1 MAIQGITDGV
11 RISPKNDSG
20 GDIYPYRCVA
30 GKAQGTAQYPSAT
43 GKDFLGVTLKD
54 LRYESGV
61 TGDGKALPVQIN
73 GVVEIDCEGAITV
86 FDYVKVSGTVGK
98 IGSAGAANSLSV
110 ATGALTPIVGI
121 ALEAGVNGSRISVL
135 LRPMLV

>member
-11 RISPKNDSG
+11 KFSIKNDSG

-30 GKAQGTAQYPSAT
+30 GKAQGTAYYPTAT

-61 TGDGKALPVQIN
+61 TADGKALSVQSN
-73 GVVEIDCEGAITV
+73 GVVEIDCAGTITV
-86 FDYVKVSGTVGK
+86 YDYVKVSGTAGK
-98 IGSAGAANSLSV
+98 IASAGAHDSLSV
-110 ATGALTPIVGI
+110 ATGALTPIVGM
-121 ALEAGVNGSRISVL
+121 ALEAGVDGSRISVL

>member
-1 MAIQGITDGV
+1 MAIQGITNGE
-11 RISPKNDSG
+11 RLSIINDSG
-20 GDIYPYRCVA
+20 GDVYPYRCVCGKTQ
-30 GKAQGTAQYPSAT
+30 GKATYPSAT

-61 TGDGKALPVQIN
+61 TGDGDALSVQLN
-73 GVVEIDCEGAITV
+73 GIVEIDCADTITV
-86 FDYVKVSGTVGK
+86 FDYVKVSGAAGE
-98 IGSAGAANSLSV
+98 IESAGAFDSLSV

-121 ALEAGVNGSRISVL
+121 ALEAGVDGSRISVL